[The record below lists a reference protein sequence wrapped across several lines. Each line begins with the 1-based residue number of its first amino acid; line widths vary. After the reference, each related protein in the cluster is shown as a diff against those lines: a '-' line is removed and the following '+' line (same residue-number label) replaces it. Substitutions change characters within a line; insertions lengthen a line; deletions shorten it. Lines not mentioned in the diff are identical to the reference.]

1 MKEQN
6 KAKGKDLNDMEI
18 SNLADKELK
27 VMSIKMLT
35 KLGRTQ

>member
-18 SNLADKELK
+18 SNLPDKEFK
-27 VMSIKMLT
+27 
-35 KLGRTQ
+35 GHYDAH